1 MNKLDILHQ
10 CGKRVKTKKVQKV
23 LGANSYVYRSYTEK
37 TAKGL
42 GTFWPPP
49 LPPILNKV
57 NNRKLWIWIGNPYF
71 FLISQKPDID
81 KTYLCSKGRYEA
93 KYQLL
98 INKAESTGLKH
109 LNDSKSFIE
118 YSYEMD
124 KFMKILM
131 NKKHEILIVTG
142 FTYVYIMPF
151 RESFG
156 KQRKRQSVLKYL
168 SSKIDQLKQINKF
181 KKVIKVQDITKTDEL
196 YFKPKL

>member
-1 MNKLDILHQ
+1 M
-10 CGKRVKTKKVQKV
+10 
-23 LGANSYVYRSYTEK
+23 
-37 TAKGL
+37 
-42 GTFWPPP
+42 
-49 LPPILNKV
+49 PPILNKV

-131 NKKHEILIVTG
+131 NKKTRNIDCDW
-142 FTYVYIMPF
+142 FYIC
-151 RESFG
+151 
-156 KQRKRQSVLKYL
+156 LHNAL
-168 SSKIDQLKQINKF
+168 
-181 KKVIKVQDITKTDEL
+181 
-196 YFKPKL
+196 